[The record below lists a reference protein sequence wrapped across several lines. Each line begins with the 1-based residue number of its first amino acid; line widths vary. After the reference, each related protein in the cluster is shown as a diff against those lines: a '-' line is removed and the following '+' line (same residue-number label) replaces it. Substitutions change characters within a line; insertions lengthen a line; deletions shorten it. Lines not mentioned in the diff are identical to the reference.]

1 MNRNG
6 IIGKDNFH
14 KGITVNLDKLARID
28 LNLLVILQVLI
39 EEQSV
44 TRAASRLN
52 LSQSALSKSLNR
64 LRDTLE
70 DPLFQR
76 TSHGLKPTAHALAL
90 AKILPSVLQD
100 LYQITQPPTFT
111 PETSHRKFS
120 FSMVESAYETLI
132 PSFIGSLLNQAPDIQ
147 LDSYLWTGQSF
158 NDLQQGQIDFGIAGR
173 DLHPQSEFSVGKLP
187 EGIEHQTLFKDQQ
200 VCLVRNGHPV
210 LKAVEDTDWT
220 LDHYLAL
227 SHVQVRCE
235 GKEWWALDYFLADLG
250 YHRKINAT
258 VPDFYGAAS
267 VCAHTDLIFTLP
279 SSFASHALK
288 LYPLTQL
295 PLPFEFM
302 PMAYVLL
309 WHERNNQDKG
319 HQWIRETICQ
329 SIQQAGLP
337 YQPAPVA

>member
-1 MNRNG
+1 M
-6 IIGKDNFH
+6 
-14 KGITVNLDKLARID
+14 NLDKLARID
-28 LNLLVILQVLI
+28 LNLLVILQVLL

-44 TRAASRLN
+44 TRAAYRLN

-64 LRDTLE
+64 LRETLD

-76 TSHGLKPTAHALAL
+76 TSHGLKPTAHAMAL
-90 AKILPSVLQD
+90 SKILPNTLQD
-100 LYQITQPPTFT
+100 LYQLTLPPIFD
-111 PETSHRKFS
+111 PATSSRKFT

-132 PSFIGSLLNQAPDIQ
+132 PSFIGSLLQQAPSIK

-158 NDLQQGQIDFGIAGR
+158 HDLQQGQIDFGIAGR
-173 DLHPQSEFSVGKLP
+173 DLHPQTGLDNNKPP
-187 EGIEHQTLFKDQQ
+187 EGLVQHTLYEDKQ
-200 VCLVRNGHPV
+200 VCLVRNDHPI
-210 LKAVEDTDWT
+210 LQAVKQQDWT
-220 LDHYLAL
+220 LERYLSMA
-227 SHVQVRCE
+227 HVQVRCE
-235 GKEWWALDYFLADLG
+235 GKEWWALDYHLADRG
-250 YHRKINAT
+250 HHRNISAT

-295 PLPFEFM
+295 ILPFEFL

-319 HQWIRETICQ
+319 HQWMRETI
-329 SIQQAGLP
+329 SLSVKKAIT
-337 YQPAPVA
+337 

>member
-1 MNRNG
+1 M
-6 IIGKDNFH
+6 
-14 KGITVNLDKLARID
+14 NLDKLARID

-44 TRAASRLN
+44 TRAANRLN

-90 AKILPSVLQD
+90 AKQLPNLLQD
-100 LYQITQPPTFT
+100 LYQITQPPTFE
-111 PETSHRKFS
+111 PALSHRKFS

-158 NDLQQGQIDFGIAGR
+158 HDLQQGQIDFGIAGR
-173 DLHPQSEFSVGKLP
+173 DLPFQSAATIDKLP
-187 EGIEHQTLFKDQQ
+187 EGIEHQTLFRDKQ
-200 VCLVRNGHPV
+200 VCLVRHDHPV
-210 LKAVEDTDWT
+210 LSLIQQQEWS
-220 LDHYLAL
+220 LERYLEL

-235 GKEWWALDYFLADLG
+235 GKEWWALDYFLAEMG
-250 YHRKINAT
+250 HHRKINAT

-279 SSFASHALK
+279 SSFAIHALK
-288 LYPLTQL
+288 LYPLTRL
-295 PLPFEFM
+295 ELPFDFM

-329 SIQQAGLP
+329 SIQHSLPHYQASLP
-337 YQPAPVA
+337 TSKNRGRCVI

>member
-1 MNRNG
+1 M
-6 IIGKDNFH
+6 
-14 KGITVNLDKLARID
+14 NLDKLARVD

-44 TRAASRLN
+44 TRAANRLN

-64 LRDTLE
+64 LRNTLE

-76 TSHGLKPTAHALAL
+76 TSHGLKPTSHALAL
-90 AKILPSVLQD
+90 AKILPSLLQD
-100 LYQITQPPTFT
+100 LYQITLPPTFS
-111 PETSHRKFS
+111 PESSHRKFS
-120 FSMVESAYETLI
+120 FSMVESAYETLL
-132 PSFIGSLLNQAPDIQ
+132 PCFIGSLLNQAPQIQ

-158 NDLQQGQIDFGIAGR
+158 NDLQHGQIDFGITGI
-173 DLHPQSEFSVGKLP
+173 DLYPQSGFNIDKLP
-187 EGIEHQTLFKDQQ
+187 EGIEHHTLFKDQQ
-200 VCLVRNGHPV
+200 VCLVRDNHPI
-210 LKAVEDTDWT
+210 LTAGKNTEWS
-220 LDHYLAL
+220 LEQYLAL

-250 YHRKINAT
+250 HHRKISAT

-267 VCAHTDLIFTLP
+267 VCAHTDLVFTLP
-279 SSFASHALK
+279 SNFASHALK

-295 PLPFEFM
+295 AVPFNFM
-302 PMAYVLL
+302 PMACVLL

-319 HQWIRETICQ
+319 HQWIRDTISQ

-337 YQPAPVA
+337 GLTRPIA

>member
-1 MNRNG
+1 MN
-6 IIGKDNFH
+6 F
-14 KGITVNLDKLARID
+14 DKLARID
-28 LNLLVILQVLI
+28 LNLLVILQVLL

-44 TRAASRLN
+44 TRAAHRLN

-76 TSHGLKPTAHALAL
+76 TAHGLKPTAHALAL
-90 AKILPSVLQD
+90 GKNLTNTLQD
-100 LYQITQPPTFT
+100 LYQLTLPPTFT
-111 PETSHRKFS
+111 PAESNRKFT

-132 PSFIGSLLNQAPDIQ
+132 PCFIGSLLNQAPNIQ

-158 NDLQQGQIDFGIAGR
+158 HDLQQGQIDFGIAGR
-173 DLHPQSEFSVGKLP
+173 DLHPQSNSSVDKLP
-187 EGIEHQTLFKDQQ
+187 EGIVHQTLFEDQQ
-200 VCLVRNGHPV
+200 VCLVRNDHPV
-210 LKAVEDTDWT
+210 LDKIKKSGWDIAR
-220 LDHYLAL
+220 YLSL

-235 GKEWWALDYFLADLG
+235 GKEWWALDYHLADMG
-250 YHRKINAT
+250 YHRKISAT

-288 LYPLTQL
+288 LYPLTQIN
-295 PLPFEFM
+295 LPFEFM

-309 WHERNNQDKG
+309 WHERNNQDQG
-319 HQWIRETICQ
+319 HQWLRERICQ
-329 SIQQAGLP
+329 SISNSIEPGILQKIDVNP
-337 YQPAPVA
+337 H

>member
-1 MNRNG
+1 M
-6 IIGKDNFH
+6 
-14 KGITVNLDKLARID
+14 NLDKLARID

-44 TRAASRLN
+44 TRAAYRLN

-76 TSHGLKPTAHALAL
+76 TSHGLKPTAHALTL
-90 AKILPSVLQD
+90 AKLLPDVLQD
-100 LYQITQPPTFT
+100 LYQLTQPPSFD
-111 PETSHRKFS
+111 PATSHRKFS

-132 PSFIGSLLNQAPDIQ
+132 PYFIGSLLSQAPDIQ

-158 NDLQQGQIDFGIAGR
+158 HDLQQGQIDFGIAGR
-173 DLHPQSEFSVGKLP
+173 DLSPQSGFNIDRLP
-187 EGIEHQTLFKDQQ
+187 EGIEHQTLFRDRQ
-200 VCLVRNGHPV
+200 VCLVRNHHPILDK
-210 LKAVEDTDWT
+210 LKENDWS
-220 LDHYLAL
+220 LEQYLGL

-235 GKEWWALDYFLADLG
+235 GKEWWALDYFLADRG
-250 YHRKINAT
+250 HHRKINTT

-295 PLPFEFM
+295 ALPFEFM

-319 HQWIRETICQ
+319 HQWIRESICQ
-329 SIQQAGLP
+329 SIQNDITP
-337 YQPAPVA
+337 DHYSDF